1 MAKYVIIGNSAAG
14 IGAVEGIR
22 QVDEQGDITIVSKER
37 YHTYSRP
44 LISYLLQGKTDLQK
58 MKYRSDSFYADNKVN
73 LIFAEAQKIDA
84 VNKVVK
90 TSNGDISY
98 EKLLIATGS
107 KPFVPNF
114 EGLENVQNK
123 FTFMSLDDALAL
135 NEKITPE
142 SKVLIIGAGL
152 IGLKCAE
159 ALAKLAGSVTV
170 TDIADQAMPSVLD
183 KECAKI
189 VQKVI
194 EDNGIKF
201 LLGDSV
207 ARFEAHK
214 AYLKSGSEVDFD
226 VLVIAAGVRPN
237 TELLENIAEINR
249 GIVINEKCQTTADS
263 IYAAGD
269 CVLSYDITSEQIKI
283 LALLPNAYM
292 QGYTAGV
299 NMAGGDASFKKAFP
313 MNAIGFFGY
322 HILSAGSMTGESFVE
337 TDGENYKRLF
347 YKDDKLKGF
356 ILAGNIQ
363 KAGIYTSLIREQTPL
378 SEIDFEL
385 IKKNPTLAAFGLSKI
400 KKCLGEEV

>member
-1 MAKYVIIGNSAAG
+1 MAKYVIIGNSAAA

-22 QVDEQGDITIVSKER
+22 EVDKLGDITVVSKEK

-44 LISYLLQGKTDLQK
+44 LISYLLQGKTTLQN

-73 LIFAEAQKIDA
+73 FICAEALKIDA
-84 VNKVVK
+84 EKKIVI
-90 TSNGDISY
+90 TSIGETKY

-114 EGLENVQNK
+114 EGLDNVRTK

-135 NEKITPE
+135 NEKLTPD
-142 SKVLIIGAGL
+142 SRVLIIGAGL

-159 ALAKLAGSVTV
+159 ALAKRAGGITV
-170 TDIADQAMPSVLD
+170 TDLADQVMPSVLD
-183 KECAKI
+183 KECSAI
-189 VQKVI
+189 VKKVI
-194 EDNGIKF
+194 ENNGIKF

-207 ARFEAHK
+207 IRFEENK
-214 AYLKSGSEVDFD
+214 AYMKSGAEIEFD
-226 VLVIAAGVRPN
+226 ILVIAAGVRPN
-237 TELLENIAEINR
+237 VELLENIAQINR
-249 GIVINEKCQTTADS
+249 GIIIDETCKTTADF

-269 CVLSYDITSEQIKI
+269 CVLSYDITSEQTKI
-283 LALLPNAYM
+283 LALLPNAYI
-292 QGYTAGV
+292 QGFCAGV
-299 NMAGGDASFKKAFP
+299 NMAGGYKSYKNAFP

-322 HILSAGSMTGESFVE
+322 HILSAGSIVGESYVE
-337 TDGENYKRLF
+337 SDGENYKRLF
-347 YKDDKLKGF
+347 YKDDRLKGF

-385 IKKNPTLAAFGLSKI
+385 IKKYPTLAAFGLYKI